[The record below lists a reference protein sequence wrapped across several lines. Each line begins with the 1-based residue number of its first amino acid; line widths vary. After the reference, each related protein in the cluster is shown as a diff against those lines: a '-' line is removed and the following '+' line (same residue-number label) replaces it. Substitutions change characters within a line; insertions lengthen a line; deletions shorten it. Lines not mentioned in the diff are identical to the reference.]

1 MNGVLANDET
11 ARPTTAAVP
20 TADRAASAAPS
31 VISRS
36 RFRSFGPA
44 LNQPLL
50 RRILPG
56 MAVSALGD
64 GMSMVAVAWLAVQ
77 IAPADQAA
85 AWTGLAVA
93 AYSLPAMLGA
103 AVFGRLV
110 RRFSGAGLVAVDG
123 SVRAVALGTIAVLA
137 VSDRLSPA
145 VYVMLLAVSS
155 LLHAW
160 GSAGSYTLIAELLP
174 EPDRVAGNA
183 LISTFNQAAFVV
195 GPALAGAIAALVGPG
210 WVIGIDA
217 ASFAILAVSCAIAI
231 TRRGTATEPTRPAA
245 DAAGRPAG
253 STHQP
258 AIGVWRT
265 ILRQP
270 SLLGLL
276 AVTCVFFFLYGPV
289 EVALP
294 IYIARDLHGSSALLG
309 AYWTAFGVGAVVG
322 GLSVGRLRNRR
333 LSTVVVAIII
343 GWGAALLPIAL
354 TDVIWAGLI
363 GLSIGG
369 LIYGPFTAICVALF
383 QRMSP
388 PHMLSRVL
396 ASRTALTIPST
407 ALGTL
412 AGGPVVTVI
421 GAQPTLLTSSL
432 LTIALGVIIAAALWI
447 GRTTTR

>member
-1 MNGVLANDET
+1 
-11 ARPTTAAVP
+11 
-20 TADRAASAAPS
+20 
-31 VISRS
+31 
-36 RFRSFGPA
+36 
-44 LNQPLL
+44 
-50 RRILPG
+50 
-56 MAVSALGD
+56 
-64 GMSMVAVAWLAVQ
+64 
-77 IAPADQAA
+77 
-85 AWTGLAVA
+85 
-93 AYSLPAMLGA
+93 
-103 AVFGRLV
+103 
-110 RRFSGAGLVAVDG
+110 
-123 SVRAVALGTIAVLA
+123 
-137 VSDRLSPA
+137 
-145 VYVMLLAVSS
+145 
-155 LLHAW
+155 
-160 GSAGSYTLIAELLP
+160 
-174 EPDRVAGNA
+174 
-183 LISTFNQAAFVV
+183 
-195 GPALAGAIAALVGPG
+195 
-210 WVIGIDA
+210 
-217 ASFAILAVSCAIAI
+217 
-231 TRRGTATEPTRPAA
+231 
-245 DAAGRPAG
+245 
-253 STHQP
+253 
-258 AIGVWRT
+258 
-265 ILRQP
+265 
-270 SLLGLL
+270 LLGLL

-447 GRTTTR
+447 GRRSGSDGALDRADDHAVTSGRITGPRTARRAPRCAGTPSPPRALAGRNRGPSVRRTSGRPTATAGEGP